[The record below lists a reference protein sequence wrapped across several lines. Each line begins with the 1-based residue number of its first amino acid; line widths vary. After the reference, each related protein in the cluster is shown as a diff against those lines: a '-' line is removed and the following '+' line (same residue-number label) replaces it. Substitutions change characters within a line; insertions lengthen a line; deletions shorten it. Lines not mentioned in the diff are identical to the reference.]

1 MMNTINTELSFVE
14 VWFTDQVSK
23 PLEMGKLKEKTKK
36 SRTNLHSSRKK
47 ITNNRL
53 P

>member
-1 MMNTINTELSFVE
+1 MMNTINTELSFAE

-36 SRTNLHSSRKK
+36 VEQIYIRPEKR
-47 ITNNRL
+47 
-53 P
+53 